1 MKIRDLNFPIQR
13 YDINSDSVKA
23 DNLFNCVRVLDS
35 IALWK
40 TKPAIR
46 ERVSSPLFFLFGD
59 TCSRIEW
66 ELGVAPDGSLHAPFT
81 DNTTKRDV
89 YRLYVEPNESVLLSM
104 VDEVSVRSA
113 RLWLKERRYG
123 RRG

>member
-1 MKIRDLNFPIQR
+1 MKIRDLYFPIQR
-13 YDINSDSVKA
+13 YDVNSDSVQPA
-23 DNLFNCVRVLDS
+23 NLFNSIRVLDS
-35 IALWK
+35 VALWK

-59 TCSRIEW
+59 TASRFEW

-81 DNTTKRDV
+81 DNTTKTDI
-89 YRLYVEPNESVLLSM
+89 YNLYVVPNESVLLSM

-113 RLWLKERRYG
+113 RLWEREHG